1 MVNRNE
7 TGKDG
12 VLMVNGNE
20 IPVTNITFD
29 TNYNNASQEWND
41 REHPVKTNVSQEASG
56 SFEWSGSVPAARD
69 AVIDGNGNAR
79 KGTLQFRLSEETWR
93 ARGVIP
99 ETVSRENPAD
109 DHTNGSVDWTAEE
122 MYPVR

>member
-12 VLMVNGNE
+12 VLIVNGTE
-20 IPVTNITFD
+20 IPVTNISFETAF
-29 TNYNNASQEWND
+29 NNASQEWND

-69 AVIDGNGNAR
+69 AVIDDEGNAV

-93 ARGVIP
+93 ARGVVP
-99 ETVSRENPAD
+99 ENISRENPPD
-109 DHTNGSVDWTAEE
+109 DHTSGSVDWVAEE